1 MKFKIGDFVRF
12 VDEDLEG
19 HITSFLDNDVV
30 GVTGSDGFEIPVSI
44 AKITHVYG
52 QLTRQPEDDDVKEKQ
67 QEDDDK
73 PFVADGVNLAIT
85 GDTKQGVATF
95 YLVNETSFRI
105 LVSLN
110 SIKGQQEK
118 GEFAGEVEPRSV
130 RQVYM
135 ANVSSIGNWPEFS
148 IQLLFHSP
156 QSHAPKSPTS
166 IQKRI
171 RPADLSTS
179 KQQVPQLDVKAWVFR
194 LDEPATDLETDK
206 LKRHFMS
213 HRPVGKKR

>member
-19 HITSFLDNDVV
+19 NITSFLDNGMV
-30 GVTGSDGFEIPVSI
+30 GVTGTDGFEIPVPT

-52 QLTRQPEDDDVKEKQ
+52 QLTRAQDDDEVEEKQ
-67 QEDDDK
+67 QPDDK
-73 PFVADGVNLAIT
+73 PFIADGVELAIT

-95 YLVNETSFRI
+95 YVVNETSYRL

-118 GEFAGEVEPRSV
+118 GEFAGEVEPHSA
-130 RQVYM
+130 RQLYM
-135 ANVSSIGNWPEFS
+135 ANVSNIGNWPEFT
-148 IQLLFHSP
+148 IELLFHSP
-156 QSHAPKSPTS
+156 QWQLPKAPIS

-171 RPADLSTS
+171 RPVDLSTA
-179 KQQVPQLDVKAWVFR
+179 KQQVPLLAAKAWVFR
-194 LDEPATDLETDK
+194 LDEPVAELETDK
-206 LKRHFMS
+206 LKQHFMS
-213 HRPVGKKR
+213 HRPARKN